1 VFGWPIVEQYIA
13 GAHNMD
19 GHFVETNPRHNLP
32 VLLALTDVWSD
43 SFLGSNGG
51 RIICPFTEAFAAYP
65 AFCATL
71 ESQTCGGKGVVIVD
85 GGLHHAYDRALYHQ
99 SSSTTSNN
107 NNKNRGGIVLP
118 SELVMTM
125 DSQMSS
131 NVAPLFHG
139 TMEDDVHATQDAL
152 ICSMFAH
159 ADELA
164 FGSSSSSSSSTSHDN
179 NKTAAAAGSSLLSNT
194 TTAAATM
201 AMDSSSSS
209 NGPEVSDG
217 NRPSTLLICGKCDAY
232 TCGQL
237 VALAEHRAVV
247 KARIWDVDPFAKEI
261 GSSLRSKR
269 TERLKEQ
276 LQNMFTNNDEDEEE
290 DEEDDLRDGMNLS
303 TKTIL
308 RHYANMTRDQRL
320 YVVK

>member
-43 SFLGSNGG
+43 SFFLGSNNG

-71 ESQTCGGKGVVIVD
+71 ESQTCGGKGVVVD
-85 GGLHHAYDRALYHQ
+85 GGLHHAYDRALYQ
-99 SSSTTSNN
+99 SSTTTTNN
-107 NNKNRGGIVLP
+107 NNNNNNDRVVLP

-125 DSQMSS
+125 DSQMAS

-139 TMEDDVHATQDAL
+139 MDDDVHATQDAL

-164 FGSSSSSSSSTSHDN
+164 FGSSSSSSTHDVVHN
-179 NKTAAAAGSSLLSNT
+179 NKTGGPLLSNT
-194 TTAAATM
+194 TTATTTTTT
-201 AMDSSSSS
+201 SSGS
-209 NGPEVSDG
+209 EVSDG
-217 NRPSTLLICGKCDAY
+217 NRPSTLLICGKCDAF

-247 KARIWDVDPFAKEI
+247 KARIWDIDPFAKEI

-276 LQNMFTNNDEDEEE
+276 LQTMFTNNAEEEE
-290 DEEDDLRDGMNLS
+290 DEDDLLVQQQQGDGMNLS

-308 RHYANMTRDQRL
+308 RHYANMTRDQRV
-320 YVVK
+320 YVVKS

>member
-1 VFGWPIVEQYIA
+1 VEQFLA
-13 GAHNMD
+13 GAHDMD

-32 VLLALTDVWSD
+32 VLLALTDVWND
-43 SFLGSNGG
+43 SFLGSNG
-51 RIICPFTEAFAAYP
+51 RIVTPFTEAFAAYP

-71 ESQTCGGKGVVIVD
+71 EAQTCGNASSSMTSKSCSSSLVID
-85 GGLHHAYDRALYHQ
+85 GGLHNAYDRALYQ
-99 SSSTTSNN
+99 TG
-107 NNKNRGGIVLP
+107 RVVP

-125 DSQMSS
+125 DSQISS
-131 NVAPLFHG
+131 NAASTIGLHG
-139 TMEDDVHATQDAL
+139 MDDVHATQDAL

-164 FGSSSSSSSSTSHDN
+164 FGTDSSTSLGQPPPPI
-179 NKTAAAAGSSLLSNT
+179 AASST
-194 TTAAATM
+194 TTTPTLL
-201 AMDSSSSS
+201 DTTTYGNS
-209 NGPEVSDG
+209 NNHHTNETDDVSDG
-217 NRPSTLLICGKCDAY
+217 NRPSTLLMCGICDAF

-269 TERLKEQ
+269 TETLKDH
-276 LQNMFTNNDEDEEE
+276 LQNMFGQEEEEEENDAAAGAGDTNNE
-290 DEEDDLRDGMNLS
+290 GINLS

-308 RHYANMTRDQRL
+308 RHYANMLRDQRI
-320 YVVK
+320 YTVKG